1 MRLGILTGPGVR
13 TTAFYIA
20 IFMVMGAHVP
30 FWPLW
35 LEHWGLT
42 PAEVGL
48 FTALGMGVRVVAGLL
63 IPAAADRFDRRG
75 AAMAACL
82 IAALVLFVA
91 HRWIGD
97 RALLLAATLGTGAAL
112 AGVGPLAEALGVA
125 ASRAH
130 GFPYAQSRG
139 LGSIGFL
146 AANLIV
152 GALLARLGVGF
163 ALWWIV
169 GCLAAATVL
178 SRGHPG
184 GGRDVGAV
192 PPGLREI
199 GAMLVNPV
207 FALFVAAVAFSQS
220 SHSVY
225 FALGSVHWARLG
237 LSEAHI
243 GGLWAASVGVEI
255 VFMVTLG
262 AWTIRRLGAVSALAL
277 SAAAGILRWAAM
289 MFDPVGWALW
299 PLQGLHAAT
308 FAVGHLGAMAF
319 ISDAVPARYGAAA
332 QGAMGSMAVGLLLA
346 LGMAAAAALYPA
358 LGGAT
363 YGIGAAFSAV
373 GLGLSVALARRWRG
387 GALPD

>member
-184 GGRDVGAV
+184 GGRAVGAV

-199 GAMLVNPV
+199 GALMVNPV

-277 SAAAGILRWAAM
+277 SAAVGILRWAAM